1 MAEQQP
7 SPQPQPSREEVY
19 GQQGNEG
26 LYGQGQYDS
35 QGRPDQRTPQA
46 KRIKPAKSQKS
57 DRGSDSSLPTQ
68 ERDGKQEDQHD
79 AGQHDADIK

>member
-7 SPQPQPSREEVY
+7 QQQPSREEMY

-46 KRIKPAKSQKS
+46 KRIKPAESQKS
-57 DRGSDSSLPTQ
+57 DRGSNSSLSAQ
-68 ERDGKQEDQHD
+68 ERDSGQKDQHD
-79 AGQHDADIK
+79 TGQYNADIK

>member
-1 MAEQQP
+1 MAEQKQ
-7 SPQPQPSREEVY
+7 SPQQQPSREEVY

-46 KRIKPAKSQKS
+46 KHIKPTAPKKL
-57 DRGSDSSLPTQ
+57 DRRGDSGLSAQ
-68 ERDGKQEDQHD
+68 ERDGEQEDQHD
-79 AGQHDADIK
+79 TGQHNADIE